1 MTEMFKP
8 SRYLPYS
15 RQKITNSDIK
25 NINKVLKSDFITQGP
40 TILEFEKKWSKW
52 LGIRYSPFVS
62 SGSSANYI
70 SISIL
75 KVLNKN
81 KPSSEIL
88 LHSWIYRN
96 HKDIK
101 AVVHSHSKWAS
112 ILSCMRISIP
122 SFHYMVAEFGGNN
135 IKCSK
140 YATFGTEKLSKYVNE
155 VLHKRKGCLIANHDL
170 SIAVEKL
177 SEQFYYLWITKQT
190 KLLSDKEMRKIVK
203 LFKDYKAK
211 H

>member
-1 MTEMFKP
+1 MRFKKEIIDA
-8 SRYLPYS
+8 SKHLLQLQFNIGSEGNVSY
-15 RQKITNSDIK
+15 RQKNEIYITPSGIKTSNLEPKDIS
-25 NINKVLKSDFITQGP
+25 KVDLNG
-40 TILEFEKKWSKW
+40 
-52 LGIRYSPFVS
+52 
-62 SGSSANYI
+62 
-70 SISIL
+70 

-96 HKDIK
+96 HKDIR

-155 VLHKRKGCLIANHDL
+155 VLHKRKGCLIANHGQVTIGCNLEEAVDL
-170 SIAVEKL
+170 SIALEKL

-203 LFKDYKAK
+203 LFEDYKAK

>member
-1 MTEMFKP
+1 MSFKKEIIDASKYLLKLQFNIGSEGNISYRRENEIYITP
-8 SRYLPYS
+8 SGIKTSNLES
-15 RQKITNSDIK
+15 KDIS
-25 NINKVLKSDFITQGP
+25 KVDLNG
-40 TILEFEKKWSKW
+40 
-52 LGIRYSPFVS
+52 
-62 SGSSANYI
+62 
-70 SISIL
+70 

-96 HKDIK
+96 HKDIR

-122 SFHYMVAEFGGNN
+122 SFHYMVAEFGGHN
-135 IKCSK
+135 IRCSK
-140 YATFGTEKLSKYVNE
+140 YATFGTEKLFKYVNE
-155 VLHKRKGCLIANHDL
+155 VLHKRKGCLIANHGQVTIGCNLEEAVDL
-170 SIAVEKL
+170 SIALEKL
-177 SEQFYYLWITKQT
+177 SEQFYYLCITKQT

-203 LFKDYKAK
+203 LFEDYKAK

>member
-1 MTEMFKP
+1 MRFKKEIIDA
-8 SRYLPYS
+8 SKYLLQLQFNIGSEGNISY
-15 RQKITNSDIK
+15 RQKNEIYITPSGIKTSNLKPKDIS
-25 NINKVLKSDFITQGP
+25 KVDLNG
-40 TILEFEKKWSKW
+40 
-52 LGIRYSPFVS
+52 
-62 SGSSANYI
+62 
-70 SISIL
+70 

-112 ILSCMRISIP
+112 ILSCMRISIS
-122 SFHYMVAEFGGNN
+122 SFHYMVAEFGGND

-140 YATFGTEKLSKYVNE
+140 YATFGSDKLSKYVNK
-155 VLHKRKGCLIANHDL
+155 VLHKRKGCLIANHGQVTIGDSLEEAVDL
-170 SIAVEKL
+170 SIALEKL
-177 SEQFYYLWITKQT
+177 SEQFYYLLITKQT
-190 KLLSDKEMRKIVK
+190 KLLSKEEMRKIVK
-203 LFKDYKAK
+203 LFEDYKAK

>member
-1 MTEMFKP
+1 MRFKKEIIDA
-8 SRYLPYS
+8 SKYLLQLQFNIGSEGNISY
-15 RQKITNSDIK
+15 RQKNEIYITPSGIKTSNLEPKDIS
-25 NINKVLKSDFITQGP
+25 KVDLNG
-40 TILEFEKKWSKW
+40 
-52 LGIRYSPFVS
+52 
-62 SGSSANYI
+62 
-70 SISIL
+70 

-88 LHSWIYRN
+88 LHSGIYRN
-96 HKDIK
+96 YKDIK

-140 YATFGTEKLSKYVNE
+140 YATFGTEKLSRYVND
-155 VLHKRKGCLIANHDL
+155 VLHKRKGCLIANHGQVTIGCNLEEAVDL
-170 SIAVEKL
+170 SIALEKL
-177 SEQFYYLWITKQT
+177 SEQFYYLWVTKQT

-203 LFKDYKAK
+203 LFEDLTAG
-211 H
+211 

>member
-1 MTEMFKP
+1 MSFKKEIIDA
-8 SRYLPYS
+8 SKYLLQLQFNIGSEGNISY
-15 RQKITNSDIK
+15 RQKNEIYITPSGIKTSNLEPKDIS
-25 NINKVLKSDFITQGP
+25 KVDLNG
-40 TILEFEKKWSKW
+40 
-52 LGIRYSPFVS
+52 
-62 SGSSANYI
+62 
-70 SISIL
+70 

-88 LHSWIYRN
+88 LHLWIYRN
-96 HKDIK
+96 QKDIG
-101 AVVHSHSKWAS
+101 AVVHNHSKWAS

-155 VLHKRKGCLIANHDL
+155 VLHKRKGCLIANHGQVTIGYNLEEAVDL
-170 SIAVEKL
+170 SIALEKL

-203 LFKDYKAK
+203 LFEDYKAK

>member
-1 MTEMFKP
+1 MRFKKEIIDA
-8 SRYLPYS
+8 SKYLLKLQFNIGSEGNISY
-15 RQKITNSDIK
+15 RQKNEIYITPSGIKTSNLEPKDIS
-25 NINKVLKSDFITQGP
+25 KVDLNG
-40 TILEFEKKWSKW
+40 
-52 LGIRYSPFVS
+52 
-62 SGSSANYI
+62 
-70 SISIL
+70 

-96 HKDIK
+96 HKDIR

-112 ILSCMRISIP
+112 VLSCMRISIP

-155 VLHKRKGCLIANHDL
+155 VLHKRKGCLIANHGQVTIGCNLEEAVDL
-170 SIAVEKL
+170 SIALEKL
-177 SEQFYYLWITKQT
+177 SEQFYYLCITKQT

-203 LFKDYKAK
+203 LFEDYKAK

>member
-1 MTEMFKP
+1 MRFKKEIIDA
-8 SRYLPYS
+8 SKYLLQLQFNIGSEGNISY
-15 RQKITNSDIK
+15 RQKNEIYITPSGIKTSNLKPKDIS
-25 NINKVLKSDFITQGP
+25 KVDL
-40 TILEFEKKWSKW
+40 
-52 LGIRYSPFVS
+52 
-62 SGSSANYI
+62 SG
-70 SISIL
+70 

-88 LHSWIYRN
+88 LHSYIYRN
-96 HKDIK
+96 HKDIR
-101 AVVHSHSKWAS
+101 AIVHSHSKWAS

-135 IKCSK
+135 VKCSK
-140 YATFGTEKLSKYVNE
+140 YATFGSEKLSRYVNN
-155 VLHKRKGCLIANHDL
+155 VLHNRKGCLIANHGQVTIAKNLEEAVDL
-170 SIAVEKL
+170 SIALEKL
-177 SEQFYYLWITKQT
+177 SEQYYYLWNSKKI

>member
-1 MTEMFKP
+1 MRFKKEIIDA
-8 SRYLPYS
+8 SKYLLQLQFNIGSEGNISY
-15 RQKITNSDIK
+15 RQKNEIYITPSGIKTSNLKPKDIS
-25 NINKVLKSDFITQGP
+25 KVDLNG
-40 TILEFEKKWSKW
+40 
-52 LGIRYSPFVS
+52 
-62 SGSSANYI
+62 
-70 SISIL
+70 

-96 HKDIK
+96 HKDIR

-122 SFHYMVAEFGGNN
+122 SFHYMVAEFGGND

-140 YATFGTEKLSKYVNE
+140 YATFGSDKLSKYVNK
-155 VLHKRKGCLIANHDL
+155 VLHKRKGCLIANHGQVTIGDSLEEAVDL
-170 SIAVEKL
+170 SIALEKL
-177 SEQFYYLWITKQT
+177 SEQFYYLLITKQT
-190 KLLSDKEMRKIVK
+190 KLLSNGEMRKIVK
-203 LFKDYKAK
+203 LFEDYKAK

>member
-1 MTEMFKP
+1 MRFKKEIIDA
-8 SRYLPYS
+8 SKYLLQLQFNIGSEGNISY
-15 RQKITNSDIK
+15 RQKNEIYITPSGIKTSNLKPKDIS
-25 NINKVLKSDFITQGP
+25 KVDLNG
-40 TILEFEKKWSKW
+40 
-52 LGIRYSPFVS
+52 
-62 SGSSANYI
+62 
-70 SISIL
+70 

-96 HKDIK
+96 HKDIR
-101 AVVHSHSKWAS
+101 AIVHSHSKWAS

-135 IKCSK
+135 VKCSK
-140 YATFGTEKLSKYVNE
+140 YATFGSEKLSRYVNN
-155 VLHKRKGCLIANHDL
+155 VLHNRKGCLIANHGQVTIAKNLEEAVDL
-170 SIAVEKL
+170 SIALEKL
-177 SEQFYYLWITKQT
+177 SEQYYYLWNSKKI

>member
-1 MTEMFKP
+1 MSFKKEIIDA
-8 SRYLPYS
+8 SKYLLQLQFNIGSEGNISY
-15 RQKITNSDIK
+15 RQKNEIYITPSGIKTLNLEPKDIS
-25 NINKVLKSDFITQGP
+25 KVDLNG
-40 TILEFEKKWSKW
+40 
-52 LGIRYSPFVS
+52 
-62 SGSSANYI
+62 
-70 SISIL
+70 

-88 LHSWIYRN
+88 LHTWIYRN
-96 HKDIK
+96 HKDIR

-112 ILSCMRISIP
+112 ILSCLRITIP

-155 VLHKRKGCLIANHDL
+155 VLHKRKGCLIANHGQVTIGCNLEEAVDL
-170 SIAVEKL
+170 SIALEKL

-203 LFKDYKAK
+203 LFEDYKAK

>member
-1 MTEMFKP
+1 MRFKKEIIDA
-8 SRYLPYS
+8 SKYLLQLQFNIGSEGNISY
-15 RQKITNSDIK
+15 RQKNEIYITPSGIKTSNLKPKDIS
-25 NINKVLKSDFITQGP
+25 KVDLNG
-40 TILEFEKKWSKW
+40 
-52 LGIRYSPFVS
+52 
-62 SGSSANYI
+62 
-70 SISIL
+70 

-88 LHSWIYRN
+88 LHTWIYRN
-96 HKDIK
+96 HKDIR

-140 YATFGTEKLSKYVNE
+140 YATFGTEKLSKYINE
-155 VLHKRKGCLIANHDL
+155 VLHKRKGCLIANHGQVTIGCNLEEAVDL
-170 SIAVEKL
+170 SIALEKL
-177 SEQFYYLWITKQT
+177 SEQFYYLWVTKQT

-203 LFKDYKAK
+203 LFEDYKAK

>member
-1 MTEMFKP
+1 MRFKKEIIDA
-8 SRYLPYS
+8 SKYLLQLQFNIGSEGNISY
-15 RQKITNSDIK
+15 RQKNEIYITPSGIK
-25 NINKVLKSDFITQGP
+25 TSN
-40 TILEFEKKWSKW
+40 LEPK
-52 LGIRYSPFVS
+52 
-62 SGSSANYI
+62 YI
-70 SISIL
+70 SKVDL
-75 KVLNKN
+75 NGKVLNKN

-112 ILSCMRISIP
+112 ILSCMRMSIP

-140 YATFGTEKLSKYVNE
+140 YATFGTEKLSKYVNK
-155 VLHKRKGCLIANHDL
+155 VLYKRKGCLIANHGQVTIGHTLQEAVDL
-170 SIAVEKL
+170 SIALEKL

-203 LFKDYKAK
+203 LFEDYKAK

>member
-1 MTEMFKP
+1 MRFKKEIIDA
-8 SRYLPYS
+8 SKYLLQLQFNIGSEGNISY
-15 RQKITNSDIK
+15 RQKNEIYITPSGIKTSNLKPKDIS
-25 NINKVLKSDFITQGP
+25 KVDLNG
-40 TILEFEKKWSKW
+40 
-52 LGIRYSPFVS
+52 
-62 SGSSANYI
+62 
-70 SISIL
+70 

-96 HKDIK
+96 HKDIR

-122 SFHYMVAEFGGNN
+122 SFHYMVAEFGGND

-140 YATFGTEKLSKYVNE
+140 YATFGSEKLSKYVNK
-155 VLHKRKGCLIANHDL
+155 VLHKRKGCLIANHGQVTIGDSLEEAVDL
-170 SIAVEKL
+170 SIALEKL
-177 SEQFYYLWITKQT
+177 SEQFYYLLITKQT
-190 KLLSDKEMRKIVK
+190 KLLSNEEMRKIVK
-203 LFKDYKAK
+203 LFEDYKAK

>member
-1 MTEMFKP
+1 MRFKKEIVDA
-8 SRYLPYS
+8 SKHLLQLQFNIGSEGNISY
-15 RQKITNSDIK
+15 RQKNEIYITPSGIKTSNLEPKDIS
-25 NINKVLKSDFITQGP
+25 KVDLNG
-40 TILEFEKKWSKW
+40 
-52 LGIRYSPFVS
+52 
-62 SGSSANYI
+62 
-70 SISIL
+70 

-96 HKDIK
+96 HKDIR

-155 VLHKRKGCLIANHDL
+155 VLHKRKGCLIANHGQVTIGCNLEEAVDL
-170 SIAVEKL
+170 SIALEKL
-177 SEQFYYLWITKQT
+177 SEQFYYLCITKQT
-190 KLLSDKEMRKIVK
+190 KLLSGKEMRKIVK
-203 LFKDYKAK
+203 LFEDYKSK

>member
-1 MTEMFKP
+1 MRFKKEIIDA
-8 SRYLPYS
+8 SKYLLQLQFNIGSEGNISY
-15 RQKITNSDIK
+15 RQKNEIYITPSGIKTSNLKPKDIS
-25 NINKVLKSDFITQGP
+25 KVDLNG
-40 TILEFEKKWSKW
+40 
-52 LGIRYSPFVS
+52 
-62 SGSSANYI
+62 
-70 SISIL
+70 

-122 SFHYMVAEFGGNN
+122 SFHYMVAEFGGND

-140 YATFGTEKLSKYVNE
+140 YATFGSEKLSKYVNK
-155 VLHKRKGCLIANHDL
+155 VLHKRKGCLIANHGQVTIGDSLEEAVDL
-170 SIAVEKL
+170 SIALEKL
-177 SEQFYYLWITKQT
+177 SEQFYYLLITKQT
-190 KLLSDKEMRKIVK
+190 KLLSNEEMRKIVK
-203 LFKDYKAK
+203 LFEDYKAK
-211 H
+211 Y

>member
-1 MTEMFKP
+1 MRFKKEIIDA
-8 SRYLPYS
+8 SKYLLQLQFNIGSEGNISY
-15 RQKITNSDIK
+15 RQKNEIYITPSGIKTSNLKPKDIS
-25 NINKVLKSDFITQGP
+25 KVDLYG
-40 TILEFEKKWSKW
+40 
-52 LGIRYSPFVS
+52 
-62 SGSSANYI
+62 
-70 SISIL
+70 

-96 HKDIK
+96 HKDIR

-140 YATFGTEKLSKYVNE
+140 YATFGSEKLSKYVNN
-155 VLHKRKGCLIANHDL
+155 VLDKRKGCLIM
-170 SIAVEKL
+170 E
-177 SEQFYYLWITKQT
+177 
-190 KLLSDKEMRKIVK
+190 
-203 LFKDYKAK
+203 
-211 H
+211 

>member
-1 MTEMFKP
+1 MRFKKEIIDA
-8 SRYLPYS
+8 SKYLLQLQFNIGSEGNISY
-15 RQKITNSDIK
+15 RQKNEIYITPSGIKTSNLKPKDIS
-25 NINKVLKSDFITQGP
+25 KVDLNG
-40 TILEFEKKWSKW
+40 
-52 LGIRYSPFVS
+52 
-62 SGSSANYI
+62 
-70 SISIL
+70 

-96 HKDIK
+96 HKDIR

-140 YATFGTEKLSKYVNE
+140 YATFGSEKLSKYVNK
-155 VLHKRKGCLIANHDL
+155 VLHNRKGCLIANHGQVTIANSLEEAIDL
-170 SIAVEKL
+170 SIALEKL
-177 SEQFYYLWITKQT
+177 CEQYYYLWISKKTR
-190 KLLSDKEMRKIVK
+190 LLSDQEMRKIVK
-203 LFKDYKAK
+203 LFEDYKAK

>member
-1 MTEMFKP
+1 MRFKKEIIDASKYLLHLQFNIGSEGNISYRKKNEIYITP
-8 SRYLPYS
+8 SGIKTSNLEP
-15 RQKITNSDIK
+15 KDIS
-25 NINKVLKSDFITQGP
+25 KVDLNG
-40 TILEFEKKWSKW
+40 
-52 LGIRYSPFVS
+52 
-62 SGSSANYI
+62 
-70 SISIL
+70 

-96 HKDIK
+96 HKDIR

-155 VLHKRKGCLIANHDL
+155 VLHKRKGCLIANHGQVTIGCNLEEAVDL
-170 SIAVEKL
+170 SIALEKL
-177 SEQFYYLWITKQT
+177 SEQFYYLCITKQT
-190 KLLSDKEMRKIVK
+190 KLLSGKEMRKIVK
-203 LFKDYKAK
+203 LFEDYKSK

>member
-1 MTEMFKP
+1 MTFKKEIIDA
-8 SRYLPYS
+8 SKYLLQLQFNIGSEGNISY
-15 RQKITNSDIK
+15 RQKNEIYITPSGIKTSNLKPKDIS
-25 NINKVLKSDFITQGP
+25 KVDLNG
-40 TILEFEKKWSKW
+40 
-52 LGIRYSPFVS
+52 
-62 SGSSANYI
+62 
-70 SISIL
+70 

-88 LHSWIYRN
+88 LHTWIYRN

-155 VLHKRKGCLIANHDL
+155 VLHKRKGCLIANHGQVTIGSNLEEAVDL
-170 SIAVEKL
+170 SIALEKL

-203 LFKDYKAK
+203 LFEDYKSK

>member
-1 MTEMFKP
+1 MRFKKEIIDA
-8 SRYLPYS
+8 SKYLLQLQFNIGSEGNISY
-15 RQKITNSDIK
+15 RQKNEIYITPSGIKTSNLKPKDIS
-25 NINKVLKSDFITQGP
+25 KVDLNG
-40 TILEFEKKWSKW
+40 
-52 LGIRYSPFVS
+52 
-62 SGSSANYI
+62 
-70 SISIL
+70 

-88 LHSWIYRN
+88 LHTWIYRN
-96 HKDIK
+96 HKDIR

-112 ILSCMRISIP
+112 ILSCLRITIP

-140 YATFGTEKLSKYVNE
+140 YATFGTEKLSRYVND
-155 VLHKRKGCLIANHDL
+155 VLHKRKGCLIANHGQVTIGCNLEEAVDL
-170 SIAVEKL
+170 SIALEKL
-177 SEQFYYLWITKQT
+177 SEQFYYLWVTKQT

-203 LFKDYKAK
+203 LFEDYKAK

>member
-1 MTEMFKP
+1 MRFKKEIIDA
-8 SRYLPYS
+8 SKYLLQLQFNIGSEGNISY
-15 RQKITNSDIK
+15 RQKNEIYITPSGIKTSNLKPKDIS
-25 NINKVLKSDFITQGP
+25 KVDLNG
-40 TILEFEKKWSKW
+40 
-52 LGIRYSPFVS
+52 
-62 SGSSANYI
+62 
-70 SISIL
+70 

-96 HKDIK
+96 HKDIR

-155 VLHKRKGCLIANHDL
+155 VLHKRKGCLIANHGQVTIGHNLEEAVDL
-170 SIAVEKL
+170 SIALEKL

-203 LFKDYKAK
+203 LFEDYKAK

>member
-1 MTEMFKP
+1 MRFKKEIIDA
-8 SRYLPYS
+8 SKYLLQLQFNIGSEGNISY
-15 RQKITNSDIK
+15 RQKNEIYITPSGIKTSNLEPKDIS
-25 NINKVLKSDFITQGP
+25 KVDLNG
-40 TILEFEKKWSKW
+40 
-52 LGIRYSPFVS
+52 
-62 SGSSANYI
+62 
-70 SISIL
+70 

-96 HKDIK
+96 HKDIR

-155 VLHKRKGCLIANHDL
+155 VLHKRKGCLIANHGQVTIGSNLEEAVDL
-170 SIAVEKL
+170 SIALEKL

>member
-1 MTEMFKP
+1 MRFKKEIVDA
-8 SRYLPYS
+8 SKHLLQLQFNIGSEGNISY
-15 RQKITNSDIK
+15 RQKNEIYITPSGIKTSNLEPKDIS
-25 NINKVLKSDFITQGP
+25 KVDLNG
-40 TILEFEKKWSKW
+40 
-52 LGIRYSPFVS
+52 
-62 SGSSANYI
+62 
-70 SISIL
+70 

-96 HKDIK
+96 HKDIR

-155 VLHKRKGCLIANHDL
+155 VLHKRKGCLIANHGQVTIGCNLEEAVDL
-170 SIAVEKL
+170 SIALEKL
-177 SEQFYYLWITKQT
+177 SEQFYYLCITKQT

-203 LFKDYKAK
+203 LFEDYKSK

>member
-1 MTEMFKP
+1 MRFKKEIIDA
-8 SRYLPYS
+8 SKYLLQLQFNIGS
-15 RQKITNSDIK
+15 EGNISFRQKNEIYITPSGIKTSNLKPKDIS
-25 NINKVLKSDFITQGP
+25 KVDLNG
-40 TILEFEKKWSKW
+40 
-52 LGIRYSPFVS
+52 
-62 SGSSANYI
+62 
-70 SISIL
+70 

-96 HKDIK
+96 HKDIR

-140 YATFGTEKLSKYVNE
+140 YATFGTEKLSRYVND
-155 VLHKRKGCLIANHDL
+155 VLHKRKGCLIANHGQVTIGCNLEEAVDL
-170 SIAVEKL
+170 SIALEKL

-203 LFKDYKAK
+203 LFEDYKAK